1 MADVSGG
8 VRALAEASQ
17 VAQHEIIAQVLKEA
31 QPYIEALRGKKL
43 VIKLG
48 GSALENQR
56 DALEDII
63 WLHGLGARPVLV
75 HGGGAEINEW
85 LERLDI
91 PSAFVRGLRV
101 TDAATLE
108 VVRMTLAGKVNG
120 ELVRLI
126 GELGGR
132 AVGLTGVDGGLL
144 RVRQIDPELGF
155 VGAVEAVDRGPVA
168 ALSAAGYIPVIA
180 PLGLNEDGVVLNIN
194 GDDAAADLARG
205 LGATKL
211 LYLSDVPGILN
222 RDGELL
228 SVLTDEQTRALIAEG
243 VIRGGM
249 IPKAEACLRALDTA
263 DRVHIVNGHE
273 PHVLIREL
281 LTHQG
286 AGTMI
291 ERVSSVQEYEPSH

>member
-31 QPYIEALRGKKL
+31 QPYIEALRDKTL

-91 PSAFVRGLRV
+91 PSVFVRGLRV

-144 RVRQIDPELGF
+144 RVRRLDPDLGY
-155 VGAVEAVDRGPVA
+155 VGAVESVDPGPIT

-180 PLGLNEDGVVLNIN
+180 PLGLSADGSVLNIN

-211 LYLSDVPGILN
+211 LYLSDVPGVLD
-222 RDGELL
+222 RDGQLL
-228 SVLTDEQTRALIAEG
+228 SVLTDEQTRALIAQG
-243 VIRGGM
+243 VIYGGM
-249 IPKAEACLRALDTA
+249 IPKAEACLRALETA
-263 DRVHIVNGHE
+263 NRVHIVNGHE

-291 ERVSSVQEYEPSH
+291 ERARADQD

>member
-1 MADVSGG
+1 MADVTLGG

-17 VAQHEIIAQVLKEA
+17 VAQHEVIAQVLKEA
-31 QPYIEALRGKKL
+31 QPYIEALRGKTL

-85 LERLDI
+85 LERLNI

-144 RVRQIDPELGF
+144 RVRQIDPELGY
-155 VGAVEAVDRGPVA
+155 VGAVESVDPGPIA
-168 ALSAAGYIPVIA
+168 ALSAAGYILVIA
-180 PLGLNEDGVVLNIN
+180 PLGVSADGAVLNIN

-211 LYLSDVPGILN
+211 LYLSDVPGILS

-291 ERVSSVQEYEPSH
+291 ERVKPTQS

>member
-1 MADVSGG
+1 RRGDARRAQPAPDSDQRARQSGEGRGGAGDPVRQRHVRPAGDAWPAARRSVPLMADVTLGG

-31 QPYIEALRGKKL
+31 QPYIEALRGKTL

-63 WLHGLGARPVLV
+63 WLHGLGVQPVLV

-91 PSAFVRGLRV
+91 PIVFVRGLRV

-132 AVGLTGVDGGLL
+132 AIGLTGVDGGLL
-144 RVRQIDPELGF
+144 RVRQIDPELGY
-155 VGAVEAVDRGPVA
+155 VGAVESVDPGPIA

-180 PLGLNEDGVVLNIN
+180 PLGLSAEGAVFNIN
-194 GDDAAADLARG
+194 GDDAAADLA
-205 LGATKL
+205 
-211 LYLSDVPGILN
+211 
-222 RDGELL
+222 
-228 SVLTDEQTRALIAEG
+228 
-243 VIRGGM
+243 
-249 IPKAEACLRALDTA
+249 
-263 DRVHIVNGHE
+263 
-273 PHVLIREL
+273 
-281 LTHQG
+281 
-286 AGTMI
+286 
-291 ERVSSVQEYEPSH
+291 

>member
-1 MADVSGG
+1 MADVTLGG

-17 VAQHEIIAQVLKEA
+17 VAQHEVIAQVLKEA
-31 QPYIEALRGKKL
+31 QPYIEALRGKTL

-85 LERLDI
+85 LERLNI
-91 PSAFVRGLRV
+91 PSVFVRGLRV

-144 RVRQIDPELGF
+144 RVRQLDPDLGY
-155 VGAVEAVDRGPVA
+155 VGAVESVDPGPIA
-168 ALSAAGYIPVIA
+168 ALSGAGYIPVIA
-180 PLGLNEDGVVLNIN
+180 PLGVSDDGVVLNIN

-211 LYLSDVPGILN
+211 LYLSDVPGILD
-222 RDGELL
+222 RDGQML
-228 SVLTDEQTRALIAEG
+228 SVLTDEQTRALISDG

-249 IPKAEACLRALDTA
+249 IPKAEACLRALETA
-263 DRVHIVNGHE
+263 NRVHIVNGHE

-291 ERVSSVQEYEPSH
+291 ERAKPAQG

>member
-31 QPYIEALRGKKL
+31 QPYIEALRGKTL

-91 PSAFVRGLRV
+91 PSVFVHGLRV

-144 RVRQIDPELGF
+144 RVRQIDPDLGY
-155 VGAVEAVDRGPVA
+155 VGAVESVDPGPIA

-180 PLGLNEDGVVLNIN
+180 PLGLSADGAVLNIN

-211 LYLSDVPGILN
+211 LYLSDVPGILD
-222 RDGELL
+222 RDGQLL
-228 SVLTDEQTRALIAEG
+228 SVLTDEQTRALISDG

-291 ERVSSVQEYEPSH
+291 ERARADQG

>member
-1 MADVSGG
+1 MADITLGG

-17 VAQHEIIAQVLKEA
+17 VAQHEVIAQVLKEA
-31 QPYIEALRGKKL
+31 QPYIEALRGKTL

-63 WLHGLGARPVLV
+63 WLHGLGAQPVLV

-91 PSAFVRGLRV
+91 PTVFVRGLRV
-101 TDAATLE
+101 TDAMTLE

-144 RVRQIDPELGF
+144 RVRQIDPELGY
-155 VGAVEAVDRGPVA
+155 VGAVEAVDRGPIT

-180 PLGLNEDGVVLNIN
+180 PLGLSVDSVVLNIN

-211 LYLSDVPGILN
+211 LYLSDVPGIL
-222 RDGELL
+222 DGDGQLL

-249 IPKAEACLRALDTA
+249 IPKAEAALRALETA
-263 DRVHIVNGHE
+263 NRVHIVNGHE

-291 ERVSSVQEYEPSH
+291 ERARPTQG

>member
-31 QPYIEALRGKKL
+31 QPYIEALRGKTL

-91 PSAFVRGLRV
+91 PSVFVRGLRV

-144 RVRQIDPELGF
+144 RVRSLDPDLGY
-155 VGAVEAVDRGPVA
+155 VGAVESVDSGPIT

-180 PLGLNEDGVVLNIN
+180 PLGLSADGAVLNIN

-211 LYLSDVPGILN
+211 LYLSDVPGVLD
-222 RDGELL
+222 RDGQLL

-249 IPKAEACLRALDTA
+249 IPKAEACLRALDVA
-263 DRVHIVNGHE
+263 NRVHIVNGHE

-291 ERVSSVQEYEPSH
+291 ERANQIK

>member
-1 MADVSGG
+1 MADVNGG

-31 QPYIEALRGKKL
+31 QPYIEALRGKTL

-91 PSAFVRGLRV
+91 PSVFVRGLRV

-144 RVRQIDPELGF
+144 QVRQLDPDLGY
-155 VGAVEAVDRGPVA
+155 VGAVESVDPGPIT
-168 ALSAAGYIPVIA
+168 ALNAAGYIPVIA
-180 PLGLNEDGVVLNIN
+180 PLGLSADGAVLNIN

-211 LYLSDVPGILN
+211 LYLSDVPGILD
-222 RDGELL
+222 RDGQLL
-228 SVLTDEQTRALIAEG
+228 SALTDEQTRALIADG
-243 VIRGGM
+243 VIHGGM

-281 LTHQG
+281 LTHEG

-291 ERVSSVQEYEPSH
+291 ERAKPVRG

>member
-31 QPYIEALRGKKL
+31 QPYIEALRGKTL

-63 WLHGLGARPVLV
+63 WMHGLGARPVLV

-91 PSAFVRGLRV
+91 PSVFVRGLRV
-101 TDAATLE
+101 TDTATLE

-144 RVRQIDPELGF
+144 RVRQLDPELGY
-155 VGAVEAVDRGPVA
+155 VGAVESVDPGPIV
-168 ALSAAGYIPVIA
+168 ALSAAGFIPVIA
-180 PLGLNEDGVVLNIN
+180 PLGLSADGAVLNIN
-194 GDDAAADLARG
+194 GDDAAADLACG

-211 LYLSDVPGILN
+211 LYLSDVPGILD
-222 RDGELL
+222 RDGQLL
-228 SVLTDEQTRALIAEG
+228 SVLTDEQTRALIADG

-249 IPKAEACLRALDTA
+249 IPKAEAALRALETA
-263 DRVHIVNGHE
+263 NRVHIVNGHE

-291 ERVSSVQEYEPSH
+291 ERARADQD

>member
-1 MADVSGG
+1 MSDVSGG

-17 VAQHEIIAQVLKEA
+17 VAQQEIIAQVLKEA
-31 QPYIEALRGKKL
+31 QPYIEAMRGKTL

-85 LERLDI
+85 LDRLSI
-91 PSAFVRGLRV
+91 PSLFARGLRV
-101 TDAATLE
+101 TDAATFE

-120 ELVRLI
+120 ELVGLI
-126 GELGGR
+126 GKLGGR

-144 RVRQIDPELGF
+144 RVRQIDPDLGY
-155 VGAVEAVDRGPVA
+155 VGAVESVDAGLIT
-168 ALSAAGYIPVIA
+168 ALSAAGYIPVVA
-180 PLGLNEDGVVLNIN
+180 PLGLDADGVALNIN

-211 LYLSDVPGILN
+211 LYLSDVAGVL
-222 RDGELL
+222 DHEGQLL
-228 SVLTDEQTRALIAEG
+228 SVLTDEQTRALITGG
-243 VIRGGM
+243 VITGGM
-249 IPKAEACLRALDTA
+249 IPKVEAALRALETT

-281 LTHQG
+281 LTYQG

-291 ERVSSVQEYEPSH
+291 ERAGANQG